1 MIGQEAIENT
11 ILRGLAFLKKK
22 QFKDGGFPCET
33 AQSINCTN
41 ESMENFEER
50 NSKGWVEKDDH
61 SVYPSAIT
69 GLSLLY
75 LQKYPDAEL
84 ILKGI
89 SGFLTQNMCRFGV
102 WNNFTRQHPWY
113 PFSPF
118 DVDNTSCASVFLTA
132 RGISYPDNKTS
143 LLSLKNREGLFFTWF
158 TFRWSWNT
166 NPVYWYYVIKE
177 MKNPVKSYMIR
188 KYFECDR
195 DDVDAIVNNN
205 LLLYFGVVKET
216 QPIIDNLVRV
226 ILEGKELEC
235 DKWYLDPIS
244 IYYFIS
250 KNLEKGIP
258 QLEPVKIPIKER
270 ILAGLTPEGSYG
282 GNSLETAFAICALL
296 SMGFYREIPKASI
309 QYLLEKQKTTGAW
322 ERRLFMYGGPKRIMG
337 WGSEEL
343 TTSICLEAISRYKDL
358 SLVPENSK

>member
-1 MIGQEAIENT
+1 
-11 ILRGLAFLKKK
+11 
-22 QFKDGGFPCET
+22 
-33 AQSINCTN
+33 
-41 ESMENFEER
+41 
-50 NSKGWVEKDDH
+50 
-61 SVYPSAIT
+61 
-69 GLSLLY
+69 
-75 LQKYPDAEL
+75 
-84 ILKGI
+84 
-89 SGFLTQNMCRFGV
+89 
-102 WNNFTRQHPWY
+102 
-113 PFSPF
+113 
-118 DVDNTSCASVFLTA
+118 
-132 RGISYPDNKTS
+132 
-143 LLSLKNREGLFFTWF
+143 
-158 TFRWSWNT
+158 
-166 NPVYWYYVIKE
+166 
-177 MKNPVKSYMIR
+177 
-188 KYFECDR
+188 
-195 DDVDAIVNNN
+195 VDAIVNNN